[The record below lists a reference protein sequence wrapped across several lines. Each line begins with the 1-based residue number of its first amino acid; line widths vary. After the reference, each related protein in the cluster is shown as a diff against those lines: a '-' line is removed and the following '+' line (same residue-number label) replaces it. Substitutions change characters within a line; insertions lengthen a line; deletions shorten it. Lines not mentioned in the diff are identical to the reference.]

1 MGTRTIERNW
11 YIDGLGLTDPTS
23 MTLIDP
29 TGAYGVKRD
38 DTNATVVA
46 AGTAMTKLSTG
57 LFAYTFTEPAPGLAY
72 TAWVRVIYL
81 GTTYYF
87 QHSLEA
93 VTSQATTS
101 MGVTFQSLQAKLAG
115 SYFGQWSVATPLTVG
130 SPFPSADQI
139 VQINDCIRDGLQAVY
154 QFRDWSFL
162 RQVLTINTIAPYT
175 AATITLASGVVTL
188 VTGTLP
194 TWLALTSTVSF
205 KGKTY
210 NLSSTSPVTL
220 VSPPAD
226 IAVATPATFTPS
238 PIYPIPANV
247 DSVAG
252 PLTMPTGL
260 GWQHREV
267 KMIREVEI
275 RKNLARDNI
284 AGHPR
289 NFAIINAVFD
299 PTTPPGSL
307 RNIIFWPIP
316 SAALAL
322 TGVFTLRP
330 LMLDATNRIPL
341 GAEVLAPVL
350 LESVLAAAERNLEDN
365 PQGPHGQQLGVMLAQ
380 AAKRDAEYDTADSL
394 GQGRCD
400 DEYDHDNH
408 FIRHCGGS
416 INMPGYNI

>member
-93 VTSQATTS
+93 VTSQATTYL
-101 MGVTFQSLQAKLAG
+101 GVSFAQLQAKLAG
-115 SYFGQWSVATPLTVG
+115 LYFGQWNVTTPLTVG

-139 VQINDCIRDGLQAVY
+139 AQIQDCIREGLSNVY
-154 QFRDWSFL
+154 AAAEWSFL
-162 RQVLTINTIAPYT
+162 RQALAINTIAPVVGN
-175 AATITLASGVVTL
+175 TITVASGVVTL
-188 VTGTLP
+188 ATGAWPSWFAT
-194 TWLALTSTVSF
+194 TSTLSF

-210 NLSSTSPVTL
+210 NLSSIAPVTL
-220 VSPPAD
+220 VDPPAD
-226 IAVATPATFTPS
+226 VTTAVPVTVVPTPL
-238 PIYPIPANV
+238 YPLPPNV
-247 DSVAG
+247 DFIHG
-252 PLTMPTGL
+252 PLTFSTGL
-260 GWQHREV
+260 GWQRMQV
-267 KMIREVEI
+267 RQIREVEI
-275 RKNLARDNI
+275 RKMLSRNNI
-284 AGHPR
+284 PGHPR
-289 NFAIINAVFD
+289 YFACQNAIFNPAVA
-299 PTTPPGSL
+299 PGSL
-307 RNIIFWPIP
+307 TNVIFAPIP
-316 SAALAL
+316 SAAYQL
-322 TGVFTLRP
+322 TGECTLRP
-330 LMLDATNRIPL
+330 LALDPTNQYPI
-341 GAEVLAPVL
+341 GAEILAPVF
-350 LESVLAAAERNLEDN
+350 LEGVLAAAERNLE
-365 PQGPHGQQLGVMLAQ
+365 QSVGVHTAQFQVMLA
-380 AAKRDAEYDTADSL
+380 AAVAKDREASTPDSL
-394 GQGRCD
+394 GQGHCD
-400 DEYDHDNH
+400 DEYNHDP